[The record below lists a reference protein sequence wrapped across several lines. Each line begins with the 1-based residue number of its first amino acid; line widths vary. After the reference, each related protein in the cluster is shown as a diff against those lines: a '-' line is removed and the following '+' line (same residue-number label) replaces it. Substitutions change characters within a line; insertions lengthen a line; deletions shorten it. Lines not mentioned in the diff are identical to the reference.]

1 MLQFGLLT
9 ALLASGYGVMFTV
22 LDDFR
27 DDYGIEASWL
37 GTIVGIGFLASFVAQ
52 VFLAPFADRGH
63 ARRLVLLGLAMNVIG
78 LVTMAFGEVLIVLLI
93 GRLIS
98 GIGIG
103 MTVPAV
109 RRIVVVAD
117 PGNVGNNMG
126 TLLAADVAGFATGP
140 VISALLVPEFGI
152 PAPFLTIAALT
163 VLCAP
168 IALRVRIDETAV
180 DATRRSR
187 LAFDLLRIR
196 GIVAAL
202 MMGAA
207 LFLMIGTFDAL
218 WAIVLDDLE
227 ASELVANIGIT
238 IFALPLVFLAPFG
251 GRLAQRVGPF
261 RLGPLGL
268 IIGAVF
274 MFLYG
279 IMPTAWAMLAVGVVH
294 ALFDGVTASSAGVA
308 VAMTAPRERQAAAQG
323 LVGAAETLSGGATA
337 VLAGVLYDA
346 GGRTLAYTTCTVIMI
361 VLAVGAYLLAGEH
374 RTPRRT
380 DRRKVSDPLRRNDAT
395 DPTPLVGVDVRDWE
409 QAGDTP

>member
-27 DDYGIEASWL
+27 DEYGIAASWL

-63 ARRLVLLGLAMNVIG
+63 ARRLVMLGMAMNVAG
-78 LVTMAFGEVLIVLLI
+78 LVIMAFGEVLIVLLA

-98 GIGIG
+98 GLGIG

-117 PGNVGNNMG
+117 PEHVGNNMG

-152 PAPFLTIAALT
+152 PAPFLTIAGLT
-163 VLCAP
+163 ILCFP
-168 IALRVRIDETAV
+168 IALRVRIDESAIDTG
-180 DATRRSR
+180 RRSR

-196 GIVAAL
+196 GIVAGV

-207 LFLMIGTFDAL
+207 LYLMIGTFDAL
-218 WAIVLDDLE
+218 WAIVLDDLDATE
-227 ASELVANIGIT
+227 FVANVGIT
-238 IFALPLVFLAPFG
+238 IFALPLVFLGPFG

-268 IIGAVF
+268 VLGAVF

-279 IMPTAWAMLAVGVVH
+279 VMPTAYAMLAVGVVH
-294 ALFDGVTASSAGVA
+294 ALFDGVTASSTGVA
-308 VAMTAPRERQAAAQG
+308 VAMTAPRERQAAEQG

-337 VLAGVLYDA
+337 VLAGVLYDV
-346 GGRTLAYTTCTVIMI
+346 GGRTLAYTTCSVIM
-361 VLAVGAYLLAGEH
+361 VALAVGAYLLAGEH
-374 RTPRRT
+374 RARRPKTP
-380 DRRKVSDPLRRNDAT
+380 VAA
-395 DPTPLVGVDVRDWE
+395 PTEPAVTGH
-409 QAGDTP
+409 A